1 MTAKVENLL
10 AEALVPV
17 EPPTHISG
25 NMESRLQA
33 LTESAQEELES
44 WELSAMRN
52 PRNWVRPVAAA
63 VVVTA
68 AGSALVVVRVHARHK
83 HRAAVGEPRHLP
95 GAAHLPGSVHL
106 PGAAHL
112 RGLASWAVRD
122 LAHEA
127 RRVIPEHA
135 VRKLGE
141 STQPV
146 LPAHAGEIPK
156 VSGSHRLQPAHAAR
170 EFVSRTR
177 GALPVLHGSG
187 SARPPRA
194 TPDR

>member
-1 MTAKVENLL
+1 MTANVEHLL

-17 EPPTHISG
+17 EPPARISG
-25 NMESRLQA
+25 QMESRLQA
-33 LTESAQEELES
+33 LTESAQEELEG

-68 AGSALVVVRVHARHK
+68 AGGALVVVRVHARHR
-83 HRAAVGEPRHLP
+83 HRSAGEPRHLP
-95 GAAHLPGSVHL
+95 VAAHLPSSVHL
-106 PGAAHL
+106 PGPARL

-141 STQPV
+141 GTQPV
-146 LPAHAGEIPK
+146 LPKHTGEFAK
-156 VSGSHRLQPAHAAR
+156 VDRAHRLQPAAAAR
-170 EFVSRTR
+170 ELVSRTR
-177 GALPVLHGSG
+177 GVLPVLHSG
-187 SARPPRA
+187 GAARPPRA

>member
-10 AEALVPV
+10 EQALVPI
-17 EPPTHISG
+17 EPPARISG
-25 NMESRLQA
+25 HMESRLQA
-33 LTESAQEELES
+33 ITESAQEELEG

-83 HRAAVGEPRHLP
+83 HRAAISEPRLRHLATGGESRHIP
-95 GAAHLPGSVHL
+95 GAAK
-106 PGAAHL
+106 L

-122 LAHEA
+122 LAREA
-127 RRVIPEHA
+127 RRAIPEHA

-141 STQPV
+141 GTQAV
-146 LPAHAGEIPK
+146 LPEHTGEFAK
-156 VSGSHRLQPAHAAR
+156 VDRTHRLQPAAAAR
-170 EFVSRTR
+170 QLVSRTR
-177 GALPVLHGSG
+177 GVLPVLHGSG
-187 SARPPRA
+187 APRPPRA